1 MKWCYPTR
9 VNEEQCEREN
19 DDAGQEVPVRLPWS
33 RRLGLCVSS
42 NERQTALLAGHA
54 VALLRQACAEA
65 AEINKRVTYHTFR
78 HTFGTLL
85 NANGENPKVVQEL
98 LRHASLKVTTD
109 VYMQAVSPQ
118 KREAQSKLVKMVMKK
133 TVSA

>member
-1 MKWCYPTR
+1 LQRAKI
-9 VNEEQCEREN
+9 
-19 DDAGQEVPVRLPWS
+19 AK
-33 RRLGLCVSS
+33 
-42 NERQTALLAGHA
+42 H
-54 VALLRQACAEA
+54 
-65 AEINKRVTYHTFR
+65 VTYHTFR

-118 KREAQSKLVKMVMKK
+118 KREAQSKLVKMVLKK
-133 TVSA
+133 SGSN